1 MLSPPRNSYEND
13 PSGPSLD
20 NIFADFTTD
29 PADDGTVGRNEI
41 ADAIDARGR
50 EEDEAR
56 NGRSLVDDYLRD

>member
-1 MLSPPRNSYEND
+1 MLSSPRHPYASE

-29 PADDGTVGRNEI
+29 PPDDGMMGRNEI

-50 EEDEAR
+50 EEDEEQS
-56 NGRSLVDDYLRD
+56 RSLVDDFLRD